1 MAQTP
6 AKLIYGGG
14 DILDHTFGA
23 DAVAG
28 DMIVVGNAVL
38 PVVRDVDYVVNPL
51 GAVYNDGVFDIPKAN
66 EAIGE
71 GAVVYWDADGNPYGG
86 TAGSG
91 AATHTS
97 SGNKVAGT
105 CVKPAAA
112 TDQYVRIALLGTN
125 QVGT

>member
-14 DILDHTFGA
+14 DVLDHTFAA
-23 DAVAG
+23 DATAG
-28 DMIVVGNAVL
+28 DMIVRGNAVH
-38 PVVRDVDYVVNPL
+38 PVVRDVDYLSNPL
-51 GAVYNDGVFDIPKAN
+51 GTVYNDGVFDIPKAN
-66 EAIGE
+66 ESIGD

-91 AATHTS
+91 CATHTS

-105 CVKPAAA
+105 CIKAAGA
-112 TDQYVRIALLGTN
+112 TDTYVRIALLGTN